1 LWLSKFIDFKTDPS
15 KNPSNIVVLMAERMH
30 GLLNRW
36 VHRQM
41 IGWTAKLMDGW
52 MNRKI
57 VEWKEELMDWW
68 IDSMGGGIIDV

>member
-1 LWLSKFIDFKTDPS
+1 
-15 KNPSNIVVLMAERMH
+15 MH

-57 VEWKEELMDWW
+57 VEWKEESMDWW